1 MEKKG
6 SESMTEKKS
15 GSHFFDLKIPLGL
28 LLSFYGLILLLY
40 GLFGPDRIYEKS
52 LGLNVNSIWG
62 AVMAIIGA
70 LFLGFAHY
78 SRKNSR

>member
-1 MEKKG
+1 
-6 SESMTEKKS
+6 MTEKKS

-40 GLFGPDRIYEKS
+40 GLFGPHHIYEKS
-52 LGLNVNSIWG
+52 LGLNVNLVWG
-62 AVMAIIGA
+62 TAILVVGG

-78 SRKNSR
+78 HRRNSR